1 MRARI
6 SAALAQRGCEREL
19 DDSVPDD
26 IVERL
31 ELEFGDGA
39 FSLLDSDDID
49 ELIAS
54 GAVWIP
60 SIARKTR

>member
-1 MRARI
+1 MRART
-6 SAALAQRGCEREL
+6 SAALVRNGCEHEL
-19 DDSVPDD
+19 EESVPDD

-60 SIARKTR
+60 AYAGKMR

>member
-6 SAALAQRGCEREL
+6 SAALAQRGCEHEL

-39 FSLLDSDDID
+39 FSLLDSDDI
-49 ELIAS
+49 EKLIAS